1 MATCS
6 RVALAGWFVLTIPVQ
21 SPMTER
27 PLNRGRSN
35 LSSNAA
41 LTTDTQLLIQIK
53 SIFDLVF

>member
-27 PLNRGRSN
+27 PLNRGSN